1 MGGREE
7 GSVYG
12 EEWREQGEGVCE
24 SIYMYECVCV
34 RVYVCANEVG
44 ERELKRQ
51 NCYRP
56 ITRQR

>member
-1 MGGREE
+1 M
-7 GSVYG
+7 YG